1 METEKMEKLYQQL
14 AEGINEIIPTE
25 WEKVYLYAEILD
37 DSTEVFF
44 YFNMPQNEEYIYSH
58 NIPEHFNVSEDI
70 YDELLFELH
79 DLFEDLQKEFKENN
93 SGVWTNLTLIF
104 ESSGRFSIDYNYD
117 NVIESGLN
125 GSQRQ
130 IVWEYKNLGIFPNDE
145 DNKRFLENYLDSHNE
160 KDE

>member
-1 METEKMEKLYQQL
+1 METEKMEKLYQEI

-37 DSTEVFF
+37 DSSEVFF
-44 YFNMPQNEEYIYSH
+44 YFNVPQNKDYIYSH

-79 DLFEDLQKEFKENN
+79 DLFEDLQNEFKQNN
-93 SGVWTNLTLIF
+93 PEVWTNLTLTL
-104 ESSGRFSIDYNYD
+104 ERNGKFSINYNYD
-117 NVIESGLN
+117 DVIKSDLN

-130 IVWEYKNLGIFPNDE
+130 IIWEYKNLGITPNDE
-145 DNKRFLENYLDSHNE
+145 DNIRFLEEYLNSNNN
-160 KDE
+160 

>member
-1 METEKMEKLYQQL
+1 MEKLYQEI

-58 NIPEHFNVSEDI
+58 NIPERFNVSEDI

-93 SGVWTNLTLIF
+93 SGVWTNLTLIL

-117 NVIESGLN
+117 DVIESDLN

-130 IVWEYKNLGIFPNDE
+130 IVWEYKNLGILPNDE